1 MVVDFRM
8 REGHGVKLRG
18 GRKVLKRREGKKD
31 EESEEVVLS
40 REGRRK

>member
-1 MVVDFRM
+1 MKGGGR
-8 REGHGVKLRG
+8 RLNKRIRG

-40 REGRRK
+40 REGRWK